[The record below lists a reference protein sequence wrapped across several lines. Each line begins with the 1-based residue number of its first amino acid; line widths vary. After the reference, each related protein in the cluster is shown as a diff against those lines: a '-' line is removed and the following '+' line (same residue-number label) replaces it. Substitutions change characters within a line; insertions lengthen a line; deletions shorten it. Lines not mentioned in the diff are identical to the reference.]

1 MPAMLGKVLKRG
13 VSAATVALLCVVPST
28 GSVNRRANTRFH
40 TDQEL
45 PKPCEAPEQLF
56 RVQDKTRG
64 LEPLHISLLE
74 QTSFTAQTLS
84 RGASV
89 CSKEMEPA
97 HRVGETGYSSF
108 SPSGP
113 CPGQQ
118 W

>member
-1 MPAMLGKVLKRG
+1 MPAMFGKVLKRG

-45 PKPCEAPEQLF
+45 PKPCEAPEQLLPS
-56 RVQDKTRG
+56 TRQN
-64 LEPLHISLLE
+64 SRLLE